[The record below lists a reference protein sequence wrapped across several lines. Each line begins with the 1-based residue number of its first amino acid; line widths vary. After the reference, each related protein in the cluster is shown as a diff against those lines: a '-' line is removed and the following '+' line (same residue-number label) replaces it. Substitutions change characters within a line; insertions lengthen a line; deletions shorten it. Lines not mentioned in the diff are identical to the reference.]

1 MELKQITSFSTNFND
16 IPEVG
21 AIRNF
26 VINGDDQAAFML
38 IIASS
43 SGKFYD
49 FTEKTFSLGH
59 GPSKVLKSKI
69 QGQSY
74 NGSILFPNQAGENYD
89 IILMANPSDNTVISG
104 QVINKRI
111 VQLGNVTL
119 TISLDP
125 QQNTNS
131 YDTLPSNV
139 TSTNNPSITGAV
151 RVPIDF
157 TIANAQTDANAFGLI
172 TKGDRPTMDLIV
184 NDKPFYFET
193 TSTVDGNVSSS
204 TTIVLSDVDDIQ
216 AGMIISSGTGISGTP
231 LITNVDVPTKTI
243 TVKTAQTISN
253 GVTLTMQAIGLSAIN
268 SVLNCNVSSNLRF
281 RPLTPVTS
289 TVRGSVSNST
299 TITLNGT
306 YGIPGGDIAI
316 YNGTNV
322 NNSSTNTVTINRTS
336 VGNNVASASEGEI
349 VVTLAQTFNGGE
361 LLRFSHVNAATQ
373 GVELLSS
380 FHVFGEV
387 IISKYPSSNRTIK
400 YNLDALV
407 DPGTAT

>member
-1 MELKQITSFSTNFND
+1 
-16 IPEVG
+16 
-21 AIRNF
+21 
-26 VINGDDQAAFML
+26 
-38 IIASS
+38 
-43 SGKFYD
+43 
-49 FTEKTFSLGH
+49 
-59 GPSKVLKSKI
+59 
-69 QGQSY
+69 
-74 NGSILFPNQAGENYD
+74 
-89 IILMANPSDNTVISG
+89 
-104 QVINKRI
+104 
-111 VQLGNVTL
+111 
-119 TISLDP
+119 
-125 QQNTNS
+125 
-131 YDTLPSNV
+131 
-139 TSTNNPSITGAV
+139 
-151 RVPIDF
+151 
-157 TIANAQTDANAFGLI
+157 
-172 TKGDRPTMDLIV
+172 MDLIV

-281 RPLTPVTS
+281 RPLVPVTS
-289 TVRGSVSNST
+289 TVRGAVSNST

-306 YGIPGGDIAI
+306 YGIPGGDIAV

-336 VGNNVASASEGEI
+336 VGNNVASASAGEI

-361 LLRFSHVNAATQ
+361 TLKFSHINGATQ
-373 GVELLSS
+373 GIELLSS

-387 IISKYPSSNRTIK
+387 IINKYPSSDKTIK